1 MERDALGYHGVI
13 AEDVQAGA
21 KYLYRFGD
29 SPERPDPAS
38 RRQPDGVHGPSELVD
53 LRSFEW
59 TDRNWKGLAL
69 EDSVFYEVHV
79 GTFTREGTFA
89 ALLASL
95 DQLAALGVT
104 TIEIM
109 PIAQFPGP
117 RNWGYDGVYPFAVQN
132 SYGTPR
138 VLQLLV
144 DAAHSRGLAVALDVV
159 YNHLGPEGNYLSE
172 YGPYFTEHYKTP
184 WGAALNFDGP
194 ESDDVRRFFI
204 ENALYWL
211 ETFHIDVLR
220 LRPPLRKFFCHTRSV
235 FPPHSEAGGR
245 LPPPTPR
252 HHFSCPAGGL

>member
-1 MERDALGYHGVI
+1 MIENHHARPALGATPLPGGGWNFTVWAPRHERVELHLLNTGAAFPMERDALGYHGVI

-104 TIEIM
+104 SIEIM
-109 PIAQFPGP
+109 PIAQFPVP
-117 RNWGYDGVYPFAVQN
+117 WNWCSHGVYPLAFKHV
-132 SYGTPR
+132 YCTPID
-138 VLQLLV
+138 LQILV
-144 DAAHSRGLAVALDVV
+144 NAAHSRGLAVAVDVV
-159 YNHLGPEGNYLSE
+159 DNHLGPERSYLSE
-172 YGPYFTEHYKTP
+172 YGPYFTDRSKITR
-184 WGAALNFDGP
+184 AAPLYFD
-194 ESDDVRRFFI
+194 
-204 ENALYWL
+204 
-211 ETFHIDVLR
+211 
-220 LRPPLRKFFCHTRSV
+220 
-235 FPPHSEAGGR
+235 
-245 LPPPTPR
+245 
-252 HHFSCPAGGL
+252 